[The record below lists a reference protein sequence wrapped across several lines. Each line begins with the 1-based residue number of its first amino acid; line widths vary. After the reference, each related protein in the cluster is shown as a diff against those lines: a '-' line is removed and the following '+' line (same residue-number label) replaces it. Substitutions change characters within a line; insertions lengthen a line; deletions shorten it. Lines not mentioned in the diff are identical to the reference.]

1 MNWDNIINQINKRLQ
16 SIAEH
21 MSVDS
26 YLYNQYASIID
37 ASLDY
42 DYRADGTIRIKRN
55 KANKN
60 PNPYQMSAY
69 KQLLDLG
76 TYRDAL
82 KEAKDK
88 LDDQQDLDDE
98 DVDSY
103 GADDLLR
110 DMDFVKANLD
120 AALSIVYNHMT
131 DSGANEYDLDL
142 IDALQEDPKPSYRRL
157 AELMRRVFEHA
168 NDVDDN
174 VFDFDDLEW

>member
-21 MSVDS
+21 MGVDS

-37 ASLDY
+37 ASFDY

-88 LDDQQDLDDE
+88 LDEQQDLDE
-98 DVDSY
+98 DDTDTY

-110 DMDFVKANLD
+110 DMEYVKANLD
-120 AALSIVYNHMT
+120 AALSIIYNHMI
-131 DSGANEYDLDL
+131 DAGANEYDLDL
-142 IDALQEDPKPSYRRL
+142 LDALQEHPKPSYRRL
-157 AELMRRVFEHA
+157 ADLMRKVFEHA

-174 VFDFDDLEW
+174 VFDFDDIEW